1 MDTKKIIVFQAL
13 KIFGGVV
20 LFFFLMKLLNLEH
33 ITELRLFNVFFVL
46 YGINGAIK
54 LNIFKNKTN
63 NYLSNLYLGFASS
76 FLAVI
81 ILSISLTI
89 YLFYIQ
95 PSFINTIEDLNM
107 WGSNLS
113 PPLIAFAILVEG
125 LASSIILTFILMQY
139 WKKHKVSLT

>member
-1 MDTKKIIVFQAL
+1 MSTKKIIIYQAL

-63 NYLSNLYLGFASS
+63 NYISNLYLGFASS

-81 ILSISLTI
+81 FLSISLTI
-89 YLFYIQ
+89 YLSYIE

-107 WGSNLS
+107 WGKNLA
-113 PPLIAFAILVEG
+113 PPLVAFAILIEG
-125 LASSIILTFILMQY
+125 LASSIILTFISMQY
-139 WKKHKVSLT
+139 WKNHKISLV